1 MDQTNH
7 LLNHRLEYNSFSIQ
21 FRRPCSFN
29 SFIKFHYC
37 IITIFPR
44 SNFWNI
50 FFWNILIFHQYK
62 FSTFNEKGIRVV
74 EMKES
79 SVHKLKELEH
89 KIKELEQ
96 AVGQKQMM
104 IDYLE
109 KMIDIAK
116 EDLDIDIKKNYG
128 SQRSAGSGNIPK
140 KKNSP

>member
-1 MDQTNH
+1 MRANIRKLQK
-7 LLNHRLEYNSFSIQ
+7 HRVFSDEFKKEIVSLFEQGKFSVLQLEKLYRVSDSAIYNWI
-21 FRRPCSFN
+21 
-29 SFIKFHYC
+29 
-37 IITIFPR
+37 
-44 SNFWNI
+44 
-50 FFWNILIFHQYK
+50 YK

-79 SVHKLKELEH
+79 SVHKLKELEQ

-96 AVGQKQMM
+96 AVGQKQIM

-128 SQRSAGSGNIPK
+128 NQRSAGSGNIPK

>member
-1 MDQTNH
+1 MKGNIKKLRKRRVFSEEFKREIVSLFESGKFSVLQ
-7 LLNHRLEYNSFSIQ
+7 LEKLYGISDSSVYRWI
-21 FRRPCSFN
+21 
-29 SFIKFHYC
+29 
-37 IITIFPR
+37 
-44 SNFWNI
+44 
-50 FFWNILIFHQYK
+50 YK

-79 SVHKLKELEH
+79 SVHKLKELEQ

-96 AVGQKQMM
+96 AVGQKQIM

-128 SQRSAGSGNIPK
+128 NQRSAGSDNIPK